1 MTQTSDAMT
10 ANDAS
15 PSSAA
20 RVVDLYD
27 PDVFVRGVPHE
38 DLTWLRNN
46 APIHFHHEPGG
57 PGFYAITKYDDVCT
71 ISKDPGTYSSAR
83 GGTNIQDYAPGDLS
97 LIRLMM
103 LNMDPPQHAKFRRL
117 VQRGFTPRMV
127 SLLEP
132 KIRASAKM
140 LVDRIAKQGEC
151 EFVTAIAAELPL
163 LVIADLIGVPHE
175 DRHKIFDWSN
185 QLIGFD
191 DPEFQNSMED
201 ARMAAAGIWGFAN
214 NLAQQRKGGDGDDLV
229 SVLMRA
235 EVDGSELSIMEFDA
249 FFLLLSVA
257 GNETT
262 RNLIS
267 GGMQA
272 LMDHPEQRQRL
283 LDDPSLIPSAV
294 EEMLRWVTPVM
305 YFRRTVTGDTELRG
319 VKLRE
324 NDKVCVYYCSA
335 NRDEEHF
342 QNPQTFDVGRTPNEH
357 IAFGVGEH
365 FCMGAS
371 LARLEIRIMFEEL
384 LSRLPDMEL
393 VAPPR
398 RLRSNFINGIKEMRV
413 RYTPES

>member
-1 MTQTSDAMT
+1 M
-10 ANDAS
+10 
-15 PSSAA
+15 
-20 RVVDLYD
+20 DLYD
-27 PDVFVRGVPHE
+27 PDVFQDGGVPHE
-38 DLTWLRNN
+38 DLTWLRRN
-46 APIHFHHEPGG
+46 APVYFHPEPGG
-57 PGFYAITKYDDVCT
+57 PGYYAVTKYDDICA
-71 ISKDPGTYSSAR
+71 ISKDPGTFSSAR

-132 KIRASAKM
+132 KIRDSARM
-140 LVDRIAKQGEC
+140 LVDRIAHKGEC
-151 EFVTAIAAELPL
+151 EFVTEIAAELPL

-201 ARMAAAGIWGFAN
+201 ARMAAAQMWGYAN
-214 NLAQQRKGGDGDDLV
+214 TLAQERKGHEGDDLV
-229 SVLMRA
+229 SVLMKA
-235 EVDGSELSIMEFDA
+235 EVDGGELSIMEFDA

-267 GGMQA
+267 GGMWA
-272 LMDHPEQRQRL
+272 LIENPAERQRL

-294 EEMLRWVTPVM
+294 EEMLRWVTPVL
-305 YFRRTVTGDTELRG
+305 YFRRTATRDTEIRG
-319 VKLRE
+319 VPIRE
-324 NDKVCVYYCSA
+324 NDKVCMYYASA
-335 NRDEEHF
+335 NRDEDVFE
-342 QNPQTFDVGRTPNEH
+342 NPQRFDVGRTPNEH

-371 LARLEIRIMFEEL
+371 LARLEIRLMFEEL
-384 LSRLPDMEL
+384 LRRLPDMEL

-398 RLRSNFINGIKEMRV
+398 RLRSNFINGVKEMRL
-413 RYTPES
+413 RYTPER

>member
-1 MTQTSDAMT
+1 
-10 ANDAS
+10 
-15 PSSAA
+15 
-20 RVVDLYD
+20 
-27 PDVFVRGVPHE
+27 
-38 DLTWLRNN
+38 
-46 APIHFHHEPGG
+46 
-57 PGFYAITKYDDVCT
+57 
-71 ISKDPGTYSSAR
+71 
-83 GGTNIQDYAPGDLS
+83 
-97 LIRLMM
+97 MM

-163 LVIADLIGVPHE
+163 LVIADLIGVPQE
-175 DRHKIFDWSN
+175 ERHKIFDWSN

-214 NLAQQRKGGDGDDLV
+214 NLAQQRKGGDGEDLV

-267 GGMQA
+267 GGMLA
-272 LMDHPEQRQRL
+272 LMENPEQRQRL
-283 LDDPSLIPSAV
+283 HGRPLAHPQFGV

-305 YFRRTVTGDTELRG
+305 YFRRTVTGDAELRG

-324 NDKVCVYYCSA
+324 NDKVCRLLLLGQPRRRATS
-335 NRDEEHF
+335 
-342 QNPQTFDVGRTPNEH
+342 TT
-357 IAFGVGEH
+357 
-365 FCMGAS
+365 
-371 LARLEIRIMFEEL
+371 ARP
-384 LSRLPDMEL
+384 STWA
-393 VAPPR
+393 APPTSTS
-398 RLRSNFINGIKEMRV
+398 RSASASTSAWARASPAS
-413 RYTPES
+413 RSASCSRSC